1 LSSEES
7 GQIGHR
13 DAFLQDIE
21 VAWEQR
27 KMVHSSA
34 LLGLFV
40 ITFLAS
46 PWVIAAQGQAEGSVV
61 CHQNFGDDRLGIRV
75 NEFASDIH
83 SARGFGCV
91 SYHGGDAT
99 DSGVTAMADKMR
111 EKSVTWPVFTEP
123 EMGDLVAYLQNFGM
137 VRQ

>member
-1 LSSEES
+1 VVSK
-7 GQIGHR
+7 
-13 DAFLQDIE
+13 
-21 VAWEQR
+21 V
-27 KMVHSSA
+27 
-34 LLGLFV
+34 
-40 ITFLAS
+40 S
-46 PWVIAAQGQAEGSVV
+46 PGRAIAARGQAKGRVV
-61 CHQNFGDDRLGIRV
+61 CHQKFGDDRLGKPV
-75 NEFASDIH
+75 KEFASDIH
-83 SARGFGCV
+83 SVRGFGCV